1 MNSFFELN
9 EQQKRQLIDAEMLF
23 AALEQAEAEAIRYRG
38 SMFWREQ
45 DGGRYL
51 ISLSAHSRQRSHGPA
66 TPANELKYEKFMQR
80 KTEVE
85 ARLKSLRAKADE
97 VKRMNK
103 ALRVGRTPDMLI
115 DVLNSMMRYGVAEH
129 FLVVGT
135 HALFAFETAAGV
147 RLPNDVMAT
156 QDADLLFD
164 TGKREAFVEVMKD
177 RQMSFLGLLKK
188 VDKTFERDDLD
199 NHTARNA
206 SGYEIDLIRRF
217 PPDPEDTSEHP
228 LQLTPEDGD
237 LWPVRALMGQKLLSV
252 PRFDQVVIGI
262 NGGMARMRTV
272 HPLDFARIKRQ
283 LSEDL
288 QRDPLK
294 KTKDMAQA
302 ALIEQLVRGCL
313 PHLSRLPA

>member
-23 AALEQAEAEAIRYRG
+23 SALEQAEAEAIRYRG

-66 TPANELKYEKFMQR
+66 SPENELKYEKFTQR

-103 ALRVGRTPDMLI
+103 ALRVGRTPDILI
-115 DVLNSMMRYGVAEH
+115 DVLNAMMRYGVAEH

-147 RLPNDVMAT
+147 RL
-156 QDADLLFD
+156 
-164 TGKREAFVEVMKD
+164 
-177 RQMSFLGLLKK
+177 
-188 VDKTFERDDLD
+188 
-199 NHTARNA
+199 
-206 SGYEIDLIRRF
+206 
-217 PPDPEDTSEHP
+217 
-228 LQLTPEDGD
+228 
-237 LWPVRALMGQKLLSV
+237 
-252 PRFDQVVIGI
+252 
-262 NGGMARMRTV
+262 
-272 HPLDFARIKRQ
+272 
-283 LSEDL
+283 
-288 QRDPLK
+288 
-294 KTKDMAQA
+294 
-302 ALIEQLVRGCL
+302 
-313 PHLSRLPA
+313 